1 MKKSPKNAQKG
12 KSVSSGIPN
21 LPPVMSGGSAPL
33 QNQKYMEE
41 AFGGYQQPSRS
52 LMGGMNLSPDFQPM
66 GVPRV
71 AGNLN
76 FENFM
81 QNAATPGDYG
91 AGGRVITENEM
102 DGSGRYDYFMPS
114 SIGVNNEEVAAA
126 NQGWGEKAVNG
137 LLKGT
142 YLVGSTFLQGTVG
155 AVNGLYQWAD
165 TGQFSSFYDN
175 EFNRTLDEG
184 RAYLEDALPNYYSQ
198 AELDADWYSP
208 TYWMTGNFL
217 WDGIVKNLGFA
228 VGAYY
233 TGAAYA
239 GVLRALSL
247 SARMVVTGQPNAAA
261 TLAATEKGL
270 SAANRGAG
278 VYGELESLS
287 KNFLSQYNVL
297 NPAQRIAVAGLS
309 TQGEAGIEALHNSNE
324 FRQTLIDEY
333 KQEYGVM
340 PGGQAMADIN
350 AAVEGAGNVSFWA
363 NVGVLTASNY
373 IMFPRIARN
382 GYTSQKAALNNT
394 IKRTNGIVARGGTFA
409 PDVKKIHPYLRT
421 LNNIRPYL
429 FSTTEALEEVSQ
441 YGISVTTKDYYNK
454 QYNNEATSW
463 ISSMG
468 VGLTDGVFSNEGA
481 KNALIGGIS
490 GRIMTIRGM
499 NRERIGRNTNTAN
512 AIRELNDSPTLS
524 KFTQE
529 TIYSVNRAGVL
540 GDELNAAVERGDE
553 YAYKSL
559 ESDFIIN
566 YLTPRIKYGRY
577 DLVKYDIKT
586 LRDVAVGDFTQLQA
600 EGKIAPGD
608 TKQRYI
614 DRLDNLSDVAD
625 QVNTLYQALNL
636 RYGGIQR
643 LNKTTGKMETVY
655 DEGVINQM
663 IYAAAT
669 VQNFDKRLQD
679 VISEFNTALPGVDF
693 DTMIKDIL
701 AGDGASLSNAMDL
714 IEAQNILSDT
724 KNSQKQALEDL
735 AKMVIQR
742 EQFLTEYDKIKD
754 NPDMYSS
761 APTGVEPDDEEEET
775 DIEDSSVV
783 VTTKDGERTLDIGG
797 RYYVGRGVDFKGD
810 TAIDQPIVISEIE
823 VLGKNEDGTIKIKD
837 NNGLV
842 KDISQEELLNL
853 KVAPLSSLENDKAA
867 AYYFENRNKVFE
879 FNLPTTQGGARQGRL
894 QYSDGKMYFV
904 YKDSNGTVLRKQITG
919 KFFKDG
925 IIKPVG
931 VLSENQGRASEEYLS
946 DDNLA
951 QEQES
956 LAASREARLEIMRD
970 LGIESKRRLE
980 EINRQIEKDNKTLDL
995 IKKDL
1000 DAIASMQE
1008 GGETIKLTY
1017 SKASKSFTRTI
1028 NRLTKMQADTQKRVE
1043 ELQLEQQEN
1052 TLNVEYFDTFTK
1064 DLVDIPGNNETFL
1077 NELKQQLKL
1086 LEDNGKAVNKEIA
1099 ENKKLI
1105 DKLIDAAKS
1114 AAKLLKS
1121 AIKSGY
1127 KVGEDFTIDMD
1138 LLLKKAAK
1146 GEDLESTW
1154 PLLKQMLA
1162 DFNLTNDL
1170 LKEVTISEK
1179 AAFEAL
1185 EKTEELENQLDA
1197 LRQEYK
1203 VKREIVNRFQQ
1214 YIDQANKER
1223 AEQDQIS
1230 KDIKTQQELENNRDK
1245 SVVIEAVPKTFDP
1258 VAKKSNEVIS
1268 RSTIPLDDIQ
1278 KDPTDAV
1285 IRANEF
1291 GFNLPTMERRDE
1303 MRGVYVT
1310 SSTQSELLPGVI
1322 EKMLEGAP
1330 EENLE
1335 NFKKTAIAMVIVDTD
1350 GDLVGKDGAKIP
1362 EGENVLDNAIYMFM
1376 PENGF
1381 KSKYYEN
1388 GSMFRNPDSNQAKQ
1402 IVEEYKEWRSNI
1414 LNNPLGEPF
1423 TISPSFGITE
1433 STPSPV
1439 SVWEAGLVEEQ
1450 GSIKDKVIY
1459 IPTNN
1464 NTFSSENGS
1473 QSFEQPLG
1481 SVFIKTSNGY
1491 VQAQNRKHTREEAKA
1506 IYDAILT
1513 YATELFAKRKGSDLA
1528 QNALKFLRGV
1538 TYWGKPSNAAGQ
1550 NSVYFEFIKTSTFSG
1565 VEMFEKAVI
1574 NFGVENQR
1582 DPIDFNV
1589 RSLQAN
1595 EELIITTLMDMY
1607 SNINNSYVKSD
1618 EPFFQIKSIDAG
1630 GNIEQ
1635 VKWRNYQDYL
1645 LASQDPSGQ
1654 TRSASDLPLYVNI
1667 QPSRDVLNP
1676 DAPKQINRRAIYL
1689 VDTSRE
1695 IDLNVEE
1702 EVMIVDPADVPV
1714 LDGKTINVFTS
1725 VNGNRLNYTVSPSI
1739 NSQNYMQAIQ
1749 MRAGLDFEKVKKD
1762 LREAKGMT
1770 SEKANQTVKAA
1781 IYNYVNPLIAK
1792 AKRNDQQEKDIN
1804 EKASALNKKLNFT
1817 KFKEQPKQQTS
1828 VEKYR
1833 NKGKVTIKSKVRKA
1847 PNGTTYNDLS
1857 VKPDMS
1863 IENSHQDVLN
1873 VVLDIVNEVSKTPHK
1888 TNIYGGIVRVWESS
1902 YIWEPLVYLND
1913 YLNDERWGRTIDD
1926 FLNILEADALTKKA
1940 IKDSLENRTP
1950 IQLTQ
1955 QTSKEVVEDNQEA
1968 ELKRRLNNGRGGS
1981 DPVLREITDRAVKRM
1996 SDKNWNE
2003 VTSWMKTN
2011 LPSVPVFRVKNI
2023 IENGNGKQAWGMF
2036 QDAAMYIYENAEVG
2050 TAYHEAFE
2058 AVYGMFLDS
2067 KEKANLYN
2075 EFKQRKGTFVDRP
2088 TGKNIKFSEATQ
2100 DEMREHLAEE
2110 FKDYVQYNQ
2119 KPFYVKIFKQLKDL
2133 ITSWFR
2139 SPDSSKFTK
2148 ELFDRI
2154 GDGYYATPGPALF
2167 MDIDTVT
2174 VTDGVFSLGGR
2185 IGGKEMRDILHQMTY
2200 DMITPLVSTKRD
2212 LLSGFTQDLTGLY
2225 DKLKD
2230 GVQKKIDQR
2239 IYQLEEDRKNEDYNS
2254 GSIQDYITVLQE
2266 KYLTLGSDVN
2276 TLWPEIIEKHKE
2288 FLRQFSITF
2297 DEQGQLELQEVKSN
2311 KGWNTDITLVDNYKQ
2326 TNSGFRLLLSTIPR
2340 VQVSSEGSI
2349 AVSPSSI
2356 GGVQLLP
2363 QSQTYITLLSKLA
2376 SAVSITDM
2384 LSKLRDLA
2392 LEDINYD
2399 SFYRR
2404 VVGAKPEPNVIPN
2417 LDNITQDHQLALI
2430 TTLWKTF
2437 NKAGN
2442 KVPVVNVLEGNEVQV
2457 TEASVAPAARQIA
2470 KEFVNN
2476 IITQSR
2482 SGSGAFINT
2491 DGIFNPNPVILKK
2504 PIGTV
2509 SQNLSFLKA
2518 IGINISRGAINN
2530 AVNGAAILNEAVGG
2544 IKSSILQSRNI
2555 RIFNSKAL
2563 DMAGRLMEL
2572 AIVKSAFQNPEVRS
2586 TFTNVEGQKAQTYI
2600 APNSFSKLHDWIK
2613 SISNISELAGTPFS
2627 YLLTD
2632 VFAQGSSTLKRIFD
2646 IDGNKLPGSNE
2657 LLSSVTAGGI
2667 INQANGRNTKSTQ
2680 LSIPQRLT
2688 QELNLNINGIYL
2700 NLVPGD
2706 SSLEWALEMGNP
2718 VTESDLRTDKAVFN
2732 SIMKDFF
2739 IAEVNLAKEQR
2750 DNLELIDG
2758 RKSTD
2763 LRFFKGILTE
2773 ETNKEIEKQ
2782 ILDPL
2787 QDAETIYD
2795 SQEAAIKTQTFE
2807 YVLKN
2812 TSKTIAELVK
2822 NGIVQ
2827 EQYDNLGNPAGYTI
2841 NNVQGMRTIQPEGLT
2856 TVMATMTANYIIAN
2870 IDQHK
2875 LVYGDPYQYKDELK
2889 RTKSFLS
2896 PRQPVINSSPEW
2908 NNKANDLYNRDYTPE
2923 TIGYTDFTKDY
2934 FSTVTYGDVLG
2945 VSELYDGNFE
2955 ETDGGGLIT
2964 EKADRNFQLRT
2975 GTWNADK
2982 ERQYR
2987 YNVAWEKRDKKQKL
3001 TRRER
3006 DILKE
3011 GNPRVNIVAL
3021 KPIVSGARLGYE
3033 GGDNF
3038 INETVLDK
3046 FALFPISYR
3055 IMKELDPDS
3064 NMVKLYNKMQ
3074 DENIDYIVFK
3084 SGRKVGAG
3092 PVHAPYV
3099 DGEFNDAPYSNTVNV
3114 PFSIMGL
3121 QSDVP
3126 SKTSGT
3132 VTRGSQVT
3140 KLVTLDLLDN
3150 SVPYDYD
3157 GTFDEWNKLS
3167 EEQKIAD
3174 SAIYREIDRNTRL
3187 VNALTEEAGK
3197 QVLNRLGIER
3207 TKDGFQVKDLSKIAT
3222 TLREEMFKRESND
3235 NLSQAI
3241 TGFLEGQSVL
3251 ESTPAYNEVRNILYS
3266 IVQKNIVR
3274 PKISGGEKVQMPSA
3288 YLESKRAEFNEE
3300 LNGYTSDIL
3309 KFYENEDGERVM
3321 EIMVGRWFNS
3331 PMSDTELLEYL
3342 NNTEEGQQ
3350 ALRGVAYRIP
3360 TQKQNSIDVIKI
3372 KQFLP
3377 QEYSDQVIVPSAI
3390 VKKVGSDFDI
3400 DKLNLFLKNMRV
3412 IGGRLKPVPFYG
3424 IGEDAKV
3431 KITEDYDKG
3440 EFISPAQEKEL
3451 NQIVREMDRVEQSL
3465 QKAQDSDSA
3474 DPGNLINLLKEVG
3487 LFDSEETT
3495 LDFVDEIRDKGAK
3508 KTFIDKIYKESL
3520 ENEYI
3525 NSMENLIT
3533 LPENFERLILPN
3545 NADQAKALAA
3555 EIVERK
3561 GQTSFNSNNIDNL
3574 LDRPFMQRLRNAFVA
3589 GKKAIGIAAIGQ
3601 TSLALA
3607 QRITLFLPTNYISFK
3622 NKNTVN
3628 IEGEEMISFSG
3639 RKNAADN
3646 FISDIM
3652 GQFMD
3657 GYVDIAK
3664 DPWIYALGATRRN
3677 VSTWLYLL
3685 RAGVPL
3691 RDVAFFINQPAI
3703 QEYLQTIENQGG
3715 ITIVRED
3722 IKDEILKSIN
3732 VQGINFTGSTIP
3744 APNYLRKYIGKSL
3757 ESLSVQEK
3765 KVQGYMLEEFVKYAE
3780 QSKMLFDLNSGTNWD
3795 VTVFNDPY
3803 IVFKKTVQQMQAKDI
3818 EIKAYVNGQVIDA
3831 PDATMESTF
3840 LATTADTVVNARRG
3854 ISTALTADQ
3863 PAVTSVLHKVLLPYV
3878 NTSDYNFVRIA
3889 RAATN
3894 ALFDYAVQTNQ
3905 QLNTLLKEYLTGKTN
3920 VAREVINFV
3929 NDVKQDV
3936 DHPLYNNEVINLFT
3950 TNPSRRV
3957 GVVPINLTL
3966 KSNDRK
3972 VYDQNAIIYGFE
3984 QLKEYLSSDSNLYN
3998 KIVLTSILQSGL
4010 NNSNLSFTSLIP
4022 YEDFQKVYNKTL
4034 SRLDNNGNLED
4045 FYTLGMFERNAW
4057 ALSNGPVISMKEKN
4071 VKTARGLIRNIGM
4084 KFMPTEVSIAIETND
4099 IPQLLKVPT
4108 YMRSANERFIMYSWT
4123 NESISDTERR
4133 EMASRGDFSF
4143 INRGLFEM
4151 VTNDNGTPYIYETKY
4166 RGKVY
4171 KNVIYKHVNALGNG
4185 FRAVE
4190 YYDGA
4195 QPSVF
4200 DNGTLKAIEKRNEE
4214 IIYYFEA
4221 AQSNLSSNS
4230 GYRAATNVRQWEVRG
4245 DKFLAFRPFQEF
4257 SVEEIKDNAPLL
4269 TQLGYSEEQIGAINK
4284 RLC

>member
-12 KSVSSGIPN
+12 RSVSSNIPN
-21 LPPVMSGGSAPL
+21 LPPVMSGGNAPL

-66 GVPRV
+66 GAPRV

-142 YLVGSTFLQGTVG
+142 YLAGSTFLQGTIG
-155 AVNGLYQWAD
+155 AINGLYQWAD

-198 AELDADWYSP
+198 AELDANWYSP

-239 GVLRALSL
+239 GALRGLSL
-247 SARMVVTGQPNAAA
+247 SARMVATGQPNAAA

-297 NPAQRIAVAGLS
+297 SPAQRITVAGLA

-324 FRQTLIDEY
+324 FRQTLIDDY
-333 KQEYGVM
+333 KQEYGVI
-340 PGGQAMADIN
+340 PSGQAMEDIN
-350 AAVEGAGNVSFWA
+350 AAVEGAGNVSFWS

-382 GYTSQKAALNNT
+382 GYTTQKAALNNT
-394 IKRTNGIVARGGTFA
+394 IKRTNGIVARGGTFT

-463 ISSMG
+463 IGSMG

-512 AIRELNDSPTLS
+512 AIRELNDSPPLS

-540 GDELNAAVERGDE
+540 GDELNAAAERGDA

-559 ESDFIIN
+559 ESDYIIN

-577 DLVKYDIKT
+577 DLVKEDIKT
-586 LRDVAVGDFTQLQA
+586 LRDVAVGDFTQLEA
-600 EGKIAPGD
+600 EGKVAPGD
-608 TKQRYI
+608 TKQKYI

-625 QVNTLYQALNL
+625 QINTLYQSLNL

-643 LNKTTGKMETVY
+643 LNKNTGQMETVY
-655 DEGVINQM
+655 NEDVINQM

-669 VQNFDKRLQD
+669 VQNFDKRMQD
-679 VISEFNTALPGVDF
+679 IIAEFNTALPGVDF
-693 DTMIKDIL
+693 DTMIKDII

-714 IEAQNILSDT
+714 IDAQNILSDI

-735 AKMVIQR
+735 GKMVIQR
-742 EQFLTEYDKIKD
+742 EQFLAEYDKIKD

-761 APTGVEPDDEEEET
+761 APPTGTDPDEDEEKT

-797 RYYVGRGVDFKGD
+797 RYYVGRGVDFEGD
-810 TAIDQPIVISEIE
+810 TAIDQPIEISEIE

-879 FNLPTTQGGARQGRL
+879 FNLPATQGGARKGRL

-946 DDNLA
+946 DKNLA

-1000 DAIASMQE
+1000 DAIAAMQE
-1008 GGETIKLTY
+1008 GAETIKLTY
-1017 SKASKSFTRTI
+1017 SKASKNFTRTI
-1028 NRLTKMQADTQKRVE
+1028 NRLTKMQTDTQKRVQ

-1064 DLVDIPGNNETFL
+1064 DLADIPGNNETFL

-1086 LEDNGKAVNKEIA
+1086 LEDNGKAVKKEIA

-1114 AAKLLKS
+1114 AAKLLKAS
-1121 AIKSGY
+1121 IKSGY

-1138 LLLKKAAK
+1138 LLLEKAAK

-1170 LKEVTISEK
+1170 LKEVSISEK

-1245 SVVIEAVPKTFDP
+1245 SVVVEAVPKTFDP

-1268 RSTIPLDDIQ
+1268 RSTIPLDDVQ

-1303 MRGVYVT
+1303 MRGIYVT
-1310 SSTQSELLPGVI
+1310 SSTQSELIPGVI

-1335 NFKKTAIAMVIVDTD
+1335 SFKKTAIAMVVVDTD

-1381 KSKYYEN
+1381 KSKYYDN
-1388 GSMFRNPDSNQAKQ
+1388 GSMFRNPDSNQAKK

-1491 VQAQNRKHTREEAKA
+1491 VQARNRKHTREEAKA
-1506 IYDAILT
+1506 IYDSILT

-1550 NSVYFEFIKTSTFSG
+1550 NSVYFEFIKTSKFSG

-1582 DPIDFNV
+1582 EPIDFNV

-1702 EVMIVDPADVPV
+1702 EVMIVDPADIPV

-1725 VNGNRLNYTVSPSI
+1725 VNGNKLNYTVSPSI

-1770 SEKANQTVKAA
+1770 SERANQTVKAA

-1804 EKASALNKKLNFT
+1804 EKASALEKKLNFT
-1817 KFKEQPKQQTS
+1817 KFKEQPTQQDPG
-1828 VEKYR
+1828 EFDI
-1833 NKGKVTIKSKVRKA
+1833 NKLETA
-1847 PNGTTYNDLS
+1847 
-1857 VKPDMS
+1857 
-1863 IENSHQDVLN
+1863 
-1873 VVLDIVNEVSKTPHK
+1873 
-1888 TNIYGGIVRVWESS
+1888 ESQ
-1902 YIWEPLVYLND
+1902 E
-1913 YLNDERWGRTIDD
+1913 
-1926 FLNILEADALTKKA
+1926 EAD
-1940 IKDSLENRTP
+1940 SLIARGYTYAGKNDDGLPAYFEP
-1950 IQLTQ
+1950 TQ
-1955 QTSKEVVEDNQEA
+1955 QDSEA

-2254 GSIQDYITVLQE
+2254 ESLQDYITVLQE

-2392 LEDINYD
+2392 LSDINYD

-2437 NKAGN
+2437 NKTAN

-2457 TEASVAPAARQIA
+2457 TEASVGPAARQIA

-2509 SQNLSFLKA
+2509 SKNLEFLKA

-2530 AVNGAAILNEAVGG
+2530 AVDGAAILNEAVGG

-2555 RIFNSKAL
+2555 RIFNSQAL
-2563 DMAGRLMEL
+2563 NMAGRLMEL
-2572 AIVKSAFQNPEVRS
+2572 ATIKSAFQNPEVRS
-2586 TFTNVEGQKAQTYI
+2586 TFSNVEGKKAQTYI

-2632 VFAQGSSTLKRIFD
+2632 VFAKGSSTLNRIFD
-2646 IDGNKLPGSNE
+2646 TDGNKLPGSNE

-2667 INQANGRNTKSTQ
+2667 VNQSNGRNTKSTQ

-2688 QELNLNINGIYL
+2688 QELNLNMNGIYL

-2732 SIMKDFF
+2732 AIMKDFF

-2787 QDAETIYD
+2787 QDAETIYA
-2795 SQEAAIKTQTFE
+2795 SQEAEIKTQTFE
-2807 YVLKN
+2807 YVLRN
-2812 TSKTIAELVK
+2812 TSRTISELVK
-2822 NGIVQ
+2822 NGIIQ
-2827 EQYDNLGNPAGYTI
+2827 EQYNSLGNPVGYTI

-2875 LVYGDPYQYKDELK
+2875 LIYGDPYQYKDELK

-2896 PRQPVINSSPEW
+2896 PRQPVINSSPAW
-2908 NNKANDLYNRDYTPE
+2908 NSKANDLYNRDYTPE

-2945 VSELYDGNFE
+2945 VSELYDKNFD

-2964 EKADRNFQLRT
+2964 EQADRNFQLRT

-2987 YNVAWEKRDKKQKL
+2987 YNIAWEKRDKKQKL

-3006 DILKE
+3006 DLLKA
-3011 GNPRVNIVAL
+3011 GNPKVNIVAL

-3099 DGEFNDAPYSNTVNV
+3099 DGEFNDAPYNNKINV
-3114 PFSIMGL
+3114 PFSIIGL

-3167 EEQKIAD
+3167 KEQKIAD

-3187 VNALTEEAGK
+3187 LNALTSEAGK
-3197 QVLNRLGIER
+3197 QVLDRLGIER

-3251 ESTPAYNEVRNILYS
+3251 ESTPAYNEVRNIIYS

-3288 YLESKRAEFNEE
+3288 YLESKRAAFNEE

-3321 EIMVGRWFNS
+3321 EIMVGRWFQS
-3331 PMSDTELLEYL
+3331 DMSDAELLEYF
-3342 NNTEEGQQ
+3342 NNTEEGQN

-3360 TQKQNSIDVIKI
+3360 TQKQNSIDAIKI

-3390 VKKVGSDFDI
+3390 VKKTGSDFDI
-3400 DKLNLFLKNMRV
+3400 DKLNLFLKNIR
-3412 IGGRLKPVPFYG
+3412 IIDGSLKAVPFYG

-3451 NQIVREMDRVEQSL
+3451 NRFVRDLDRVEQSL
-3465 QKAQDSDSA
+3465 QRDQKTEQRDD
-3474 DPGNLINLLKEVG
+3474 DLITVLRNFG

-3607 QRITLFLPTNYISFK
+3607 QHVTLFLPTNYISFK

-3639 RKNAADN
+3639 RRNAAGN

-3664 DPWIYALGATRRN
+3664 DPWIYALGATRRT

-3703 QEYLQTIENQGG
+3703 QEYIQTIENQGG
-3715 ITIVRED
+3715 IKIVRED
-3722 IKDEILKSIN
+3722 IKEEVLKSIN
-3732 VQGINFTGSTIP
+3732 AENIDFTGSTIP
-3744 APNYLRKYIGKSL
+3744 AANYLRKYIGKSL
-3757 ESLSVQEK
+3757 ESLSAQEK
-3765 KVQGYMLEEFVKYAE
+3765 KVQGYMLEQFVEYAD
-3780 QSKMLFDLNSGTNWD
+3780 QSTMLFDLNTGTNWD

-3803 IVFKKTVQQMQAKDI
+3803 IVFKKTVNQIKAKDI
-3818 EIKAYVNGQVIDA
+3818 KIKAYVNGQVIDA
-3831 PDATMESTF
+3831 ADATMDSTF
-3840 LATTADTVVNARRG
+3840 LATTADTVVDARRG
-3854 ISTALTADQ
+3854 IASALTADQ
-3863 PAVTSVLHKVLLPYV
+3863 SAVTSVLHKVLLPYV

-3905 QLNTLLKEYLTGKTN
+3905 QLNTLLKEYLTGDTA
-3920 VAREVINFV
+3920 VAREVIGFV
-3929 NDVKQDV
+3929 NDVKQNV

-3957 GVVPINLTL
+3957 GAVPLNLTL

-3984 QLKEYLSSDSNLYN
+3984 QLKEYLSSDSNLYD

-4010 NNSNLSFTSLIP
+4010 NNSNISFTSLIP
-4022 YEDFQKVYNKTL
+4022 YEDFSKVYNKTL

-4057 ALSNGPVISMKEKN
+4057 ALSNGPVVSLKEKN

-4084 KFMPTEVSIAIETND
+4084 KFMPKEVSAAIETNA
-4099 IPQLLKVPT
+4099 IPQILKVPT

-4123 NESISDTERR
+4123 NESISNEERK

-4151 VTNDNGTPYIYETKY
+4151 VTNDNGTPYIYETEYK
-4166 RGKVY
+4166 GKVY
-4171 KNVIYKHVNALGNG
+4171 KNVIYKHVNALGDG
-4185 FRAVE
+4185 FRAAE

-4200 DNGTLKAIEKRNEE
+4200 DNGTLKAIEKRNSE
-4214 IIYYFEA
+4214 IVYYFDA

-4230 GYRAATNVRQWEVRG
+4230 GYRAATNIRQWEVRG

-4257 SVEEIKDNAPLL
+4257 SVEEIKNNAPLL
-4269 TQLGYSEEQIGAINK
+4269 TQLGYSEKQIGAINK

>member
-1 MKKSPKNAQKG
+1 
-12 KSVSSGIPN
+12 
-21 LPPVMSGGSAPL
+21 
-33 QNQKYMEE
+33 
-41 AFGGYQQPSRS
+41 
-52 LMGGMNLSPDFQPM
+52 
-66 GVPRV
+66 
-71 AGNLN
+71 
-76 FENFM
+76 
-81 QNAATPGDYG
+81 
-91 AGGRVITENEM
+91 
-102 DGSGRYDYFMPS
+102 
-114 SIGVNNEEVAAA
+114 
-126 NQGWGEKAVNG
+126 
-137 LLKGT
+137 
-142 YLVGSTFLQGTVG
+142 
-155 AVNGLYQWAD
+155 
-165 TGQFSSFYDN
+165 
-175 EFNRTLDEG
+175 
-184 RAYLEDALPNYYSQ
+184 LPNYYSQ

-208 TYWMTGNFL
+208 SYWMTGNFL

-239 GVLRALSL
+239 GAMRGLSL
-247 SARMVVTGQPNAAA
+247 GARMVATGQPNAAA
-261 TLAATEKGL
+261 ALNATEKGL
-270 SAANRGAG
+270 SAANRGSG

-287 KNFLSQYNVL
+287 KNFLGQYNVL
-297 NPAQRIAVAGLS
+297 NPAQRITVAGLA

-324 FRQTLIDEY
+324 FRQQLIQEY
-333 KQEYGVM
+333 KEENGVM

-363 NVGVLTASNY
+363 NVAALGVSNY
-373 IMFPRIARN
+373 VMFPRIARN
-382 GYTSQKAALNNT
+382 GYSTQRAATNNT
-394 IKRTNGIVARGGTFA
+394 IKNTNGIAIKGGQFV

-463 ISSMG
+463 ISSVG

-499 NRERIGRNTNTAN
+499 NRERIGKNTNTAN
-512 AIRELNDSPTLS
+512 AIRELNDSPSLS

-529 TIYSVNRAGVL
+529 TLYAANRAGVL
-540 GDELNAAVERGDE
+540 GEELNSAAERGDE

-559 ESDFIIN
+559 ESDYIIN

-577 DLVKYDIKT
+577 DLVKDDIKT

-600 EGKIAPGD
+600 EGKVAEGD

-614 DRLDNLSDVAD
+614 DRLDNLSEVAE
-625 QVNTLYQALNL
+625 QVNNLYQSLNL

-643 LNKTTGKMETVY
+643 LNETTGKEESVY
-655 DEGVINQM
+655 NEDVINQM

-669 VQNFDKRLQD
+669 VQNFDKRMQD
-679 VISEFNTALPGVDF
+679 IIAEFNTALPGVDF

-735 AKMVIQR
+735 GKMVIQR
-742 EQFLTEYDKIKD
+742 EQFLAEYDKIKD
-754 NPDMYSS
+754 NPDMYSY
-761 APTGVEPDDEEEET
+761 APPATDVEDDEVEET
-775 DIEDSSVV
+775 AEEASSIVV
-783 VTTKDGERTLDIGG
+783 NAKNGEKTLEVGG
-797 RYYVGRGVDFKGD
+797 KYFVGEGVDFAGD

-842 KDISQEELLNL
+842 KDISQEALINL
-853 KVAPLSSLENDKAA
+853 KVAPTSILETDATA
-867 AYYFENRNKVFE
+867 AYYFENRNKEFE
-879 FNLPTTQGGARQGRL
+879 FELPDTQGGPRKGRL
-894 QYSDGKMYFV
+894 QYTGGKMYFV

-931 VLSENQGRASEEYLS
+931 VLSESQGKASENYLS
-946 DDNLA
+946 DENLA

-980 EINRQIEKDNKTLDL
+980 EINRQIAKDNKTLDL

-1000 DAIASMQE
+1000 DAIASMQD
-1008 GGETIKLTY
+1008 GGPTIKLTY
-1017 SKASKSFTRTI
+1017 SKATKNFTRAI
-1028 NRLTKMQADTQKRVE
+1028 NRITKMQADTQKRVQ
-1043 ELQLEQQEN
+1043 ELQLEQEEN
-1052 TLNVEYFDTFTK
+1052 ALNVEYFDTFTK

-1105 DKLIDAAKS
+1105 DRLIDAAKS
-1114 AAKLLKS
+1114 AAKLIKS
-1121 AIKSGY
+1121 SIKSGY
-1127 KVGEDFTIDMD
+1127 KVGEDFTVDMD
-1138 LLLKKAAK
+1138 LLLEKAAK

-1154 PLLKQMLA
+1154 PLLKQMLS

-1170 LKEVTISEK
+1170 LKEVSISEK
-1179 AAFEAL
+1179 STFEAL

-1203 VKREIVNRFQQ
+1203 VKKQIVDRFQK
-1214 YIDQANKER
+1214 YIDQANKEK

-1245 SVVIEAVPKTFDP
+1245 SVVVEAVPKTFDP

-1268 RSTIPLDDIQ
+1268 RATIPLDDVQ

-1303 MRGVYVT
+1303 MRGIYVT
-1310 SSTQSELLPGVI
+1310 SSTQSELIPGVI

-1335 NFKKTAIAMVIVDTD
+1335 NFKKTAIAMVVVDTD

-1381 KSKYYEN
+1381 NSTYYAD
-1388 GSMFRNPDSNQAKQ
+1388 GSMLRSKDSPQGKK
-1402 IVEEYKEWRSNI
+1402 IIEEYKKWRASI
-1414 LNNPLGEPF
+1414 LSSTLGEPF
-1423 TISPSFGITE
+1423 TISASFGITE

-1439 SVWEAGLVEEQ
+1439 GVWEAGLVDTQ
-1450 GSIKDKVIY
+1450 DNIKGQVIY

-1491 VQAQNRKHTREEAKA
+1491 VQAQNRKHNREEAKA

-1513 YATELFAKRKGSDLA
+1513 YATELYAKRKGSDLA

-1550 NSVYFEFIKTSTFSG
+1550 NSVYFEFIKTSKFSG

-1574 NFGVENQR
+1574 NFGADNER
-1582 DPIDFNV
+1582 APIDFNV
-1589 RSLQAN
+1589 ESLQAN

-1635 VKWRNYQDYL
+1635 VKWKNYQDYL

-1654 TRSASDLPLYVNI
+1654 TRSASDLPLYVNVE
-1667 QPSRDVLNP
+1667 PSRDPLNP

-1695 IDLNVEE
+1695 IDLDVEPE
-1702 EVMIVDPADVPV
+1702 LLIVDPADIPI
-1714 LDGKTINVFTS
+1714 LDGKTINVFTTEK
-1725 VNGNRLNYTVSPSI
+1725 GNRLNYTVSPSI
-1739 NSQNYMQAIQ
+1739 NSQNYLQAIQ

-1762 LREAKGMT
+1762 LRENKGMT
-1770 SEKANQTVKAA
+1770 SDQASTTVKSA
-1781 IYNYVNPLIAK
+1781 IYRYVSPLIAK
-1792 AKRNDQQEKDIN
+1792 AKRNDQQEKDISD
-1804 EKASALNKKLNFT
+1804 KAAVLEKKLNF
-1817 KFKEQPKQQTS
+1817 KKINEQ
-1828 VEKYR
+1828 
-1833 NKGKVTIKSKVRKA
+1833 
-1847 PNGTTYNDLS
+1847 
-1857 VKPDMS
+1857 
-1863 IENSHQDVLN
+1863 
-1873 VVLDIVNEVSKTPHK
+1873 
-1888 TNIYGGIVRVWESS
+1888 
-1902 YIWEPLVYLND
+1902 
-1913 YLNDERWGRTIDD
+1913 
-1926 FLNILEADALTKKA
+1926 
-1940 IKDSLENRTP
+1940 DS
-1950 IQLTQ
+1950 TQ
-1955 QTSKEVVEDNQEA
+1955 QTSEVKEA

-2023 IENGNGKQAWGMF
+2023 IDNGNGKQAWGMF

-2067 KEKANLYN
+2067 NEKANLYN
-2075 EFKQRKGTFVDRP
+2075 EFKERKGTFVDRP
-2088 TGKNIKFSEATQ
+2088 TGKNIEFSNATQ

-2139 SPDSSKFTK
+2139 SPDSNKFTK

-2154 GDGYYATPGPALF
+2154 GDGYYATPGPSNF
-2167 MDIDTVT
+2167 MDIEAVN
-2174 VTDGVFSLGGR
+2174 VTDGVFSLGGK

-2212 LLSGFTQDLTGLY
+2212 LLSGFKQDMTGLY

-2239 IYQLEEDRKNEDYNS
+2239 LYQLEEDRKNEDYS
-2254 GSIQDYITVLQE
+2254 SDSIQDYITVLQQ
-2266 KYLTLGSDVN
+2266 KYVDLGSDVN

-2340 VQVSSEGSI
+2340 VQANNEGGVS
-2349 AVSPSSI
+2349 VSPSSI

-2363 QSQTYITLLSKLA
+2363 QSQTYITLLSKLS
-2376 SAVSITDM
+2376 SAVTITDM
-2384 LSKLRDLA
+2384 LSKLRDIA

-2404 VVGAKPEPNVIPN
+2404 VVGAKPEFNVIPN

-2442 KVPVVNVLEGNEVQV
+2442 KVPVVNILEGNEVQV
-2457 TEASVAPAARQIA
+2457 TEASIAPAARQIA

-2509 SQNLSFLKA
+2509 SKNLDFLKA

-2530 AVNGAAILNEAVGG
+2530 NVNGAAILNEAVGG

-2563 DMAGRLMEL
+2563 DMAGRLMQL
-2572 AIVKSAFQNPEVRS
+2572 ATIKSAFQNPEVRS
-2586 TFTNVEGQKAQTYI
+2586 TFTNVEGKKAQTYI
-2600 APNSFSKLHDWIK
+2600 GPNTFSKLQDWIK
-2613 SISNISELAGTPFS
+2613 SVTNKQELANTPYS

-2632 VFAQGSSTLKRIFD
+2632 SFAQGSSVMSRVFD
-2646 IDGNKLPGSNE
+2646 EDNNKIPGSGN

-2667 INQANGRNTKSTQ
+2667 VNQANGRNTKSTQ

-2688 QELNLNINGIYL
+2688 QELNLNVNGIYL

-2718 VTESDLRTDKAVFN
+2718 VTQSDLRTDKAVFN

-2795 SQEAAIKTQTFE
+2795 SQEAEIKTQTFE
-2807 YVLKN
+2807 YVLSN
-2812 TSKTIAELVK
+2812 TNKAIQELVK
-2822 NGIVQ
+2822 NGVLEQ
-2827 EQYDNLGNPAGYTI
+2827 QYDQTGIPSGYTV
-2841 NNVQGMRTIQPEGLT
+2841 NNVQGMGSIQAEGLT

-2875 LVYGDPYQYKDELK
+2875 IIYGDPYQYKDELK

-2896 PRQPVINSSPEW
+2896 PRQPLINSSPAW

-2934 FSTVTYGDVLG
+2934 FSTVTYGDVIG
-2945 VSELYDGNFE
+2945 VSELPNYDSFE
-2955 ETDGGGLIT
+2955 ETDGGGYIL
-2964 EKADRNFQLRT
+2964 EKADRNFQIRT

-2982 ERQYR
+2982 EKQYR

-3001 TRRER
+3001 TRSER
-3006 DILKE
+3006 DLLKE
-3011 GNPRVNIVAL
+3011 GNPRVNMVAL

-3099 DGEFNDAPYSNTVNV
+3099 DGEFNDAPYDNKINI
-3114 PFSIMGL
+3114 PFSIVGL

-3140 KLVTLDLLDN
+3140 KLVELDLLDN
-3150 SVPYDYD
+3150 SVPYDFK

-3167 EEQKIAD
+3167 KEEKLD
-3174 SAIYREIDRNTRL
+3174 SPIFREIDRNTRL
-3187 VNALTEEAGK
+3187 LNALTSEATE
-3197 QVLNRLGIER
+3197 QVLDRLGIVK

-3235 NLSQAI
+3235 NLSRAI
-3241 TGFLEGQSVL
+3241 TGFLQGETVL
-3251 ESTPAYNEVRNILYS
+3251 ESTNAYNEVRNIIYS

-3288 YLESKRAEFNEE
+3288 YLESKRAEFNEK

-3309 KFYENEDGERVM
+3309 KFYQNDDGERVM
-3321 EIMVGRWFNS
+3321 EVMVGRWFNS
-3331 PMSDTELLEYL
+3331 PMSDTELLEYF

-3350 ALRGVAYRIP
+3350 ALRGIAYRIP
-3360 TQKQNSIDVIKI
+3360 TQKQNSIDAIKI

-3400 DKLNLFLKNMRV
+3400 DKLNLFLKNIR
-3412 IGGRLKPVPFYG
+3412 IINGSLQPVPFYG
-3424 IGEDAKV
+3424 IGNEAKT
-3431 KITEDYDKG
+3431 KITEAYDKG
-3440 EFISPAQEKEL
+3440 EFITPAQEKEL
-3451 NQIVREMDRVEQSL
+3451 NRIVRDLDRVEQSL
-3465 QKAQDSDSA
+3465 QRDQTTEQRDND
-3474 DPGNLINLLKEVG
+3474 LVTILKDFG

-3495 LDFVDEIRDKGAK
+3495 LEYVDEIRDKGAK

-3545 NADQAKALAA
+3545 NADQAKELSR

-3561 GQTSFNSNNIDNL
+3561 GEVSFNSNNIDNL
-3574 LDRPFMQRLRNAFVA
+3574 LDRRFMQRLRNAFVA

-3607 QRITLFLPTNYISFK
+3607 QHVTLFLPTSYIAFK
-3622 NKNTVN
+3622 DKNTVN

-3639 RKNAADN
+3639 RRNAANN

-3664 DPWIYALGATRRN
+3664 DPWIYALGAKRRT

-3703 QEYLQTIENQGG
+3703 QEYIQ
-3715 ITIVRED
+3715 
-3722 IKDEILKSIN
+3722 
-3732 VQGINFTGSTIP
+3732 
-3744 APNYLRKYIGKSL
+3744 
-3757 ESLSVQEK
+3757 
-3765 KVQGYMLEEFVKYAE
+3765 
-3780 QSKMLFDLNSGTNWD
+3780 
-3795 VTVFNDPY
+3795 
-3803 IVFKKTVQQMQAKDI
+3803 
-3818 EIKAYVNGQVIDA
+3818 
-3831 PDATMESTF
+3831 
-3840 LATTADTVVNARRG
+3840 
-3854 ISTALTADQ
+3854 
-3863 PAVTSVLHKVLLPYV
+3863 
-3878 NTSDYNFVRIA
+3878 
-3889 RAATN
+3889 
-3894 ALFDYAVQTNQ
+3894 
-3905 QLNTLLKEYLTGKTN
+3905 
-3920 VAREVINFV
+3920 
-3929 NDVKQDV
+3929 
-3936 DHPLYNNEVINLFT
+3936 
-3950 TNPSRRV
+3950 
-3957 GVVPINLTL
+3957 
-3966 KSNDRK
+3966 
-3972 VYDQNAIIYGFE
+3972 
-3984 QLKEYLSSDSNLYN
+3984 
-3998 KIVLTSILQSGL
+3998 
-4010 NNSNLSFTSLIP
+4010 
-4022 YEDFQKVYNKTL
+4022 
-4034 SRLDNNGNLED
+4034 
-4045 FYTLGMFERNAW
+4045 
-4057 ALSNGPVISMKEKN
+4057 
-4071 VKTARGLIRNIGM
+4071 
-4084 KFMPTEVSIAIETND
+4084 
-4099 IPQLLKVPT
+4099 
-4108 YMRSANERFIMYSWT
+4108 
-4123 NESISDTERR
+4123 
-4133 EMASRGDFSF
+4133 
-4143 INRGLFEM
+4143 
-4151 VTNDNGTPYIYETKY
+4151 
-4166 RGKVY
+4166 
-4171 KNVIYKHVNALGNG
+4171 
-4185 FRAVE
+4185 
-4190 YYDGA
+4190 
-4195 QPSVF
+4195 
-4200 DNGTLKAIEKRNEE
+4200 
-4214 IIYYFEA
+4214 
-4221 AQSNLSSNS
+4221 
-4230 GYRAATNVRQWEVRG
+4230 
-4245 DKFLAFRPFQEF
+4245 
-4257 SVEEIKDNAPLL
+4257 
-4269 TQLGYSEEQIGAINK
+4269 
-4284 RLC
+4284 

>member
-1 MKKSPKNAQKG
+1 MKKSPKKAQRG
-12 KSVSSGIPN
+12 KSVSPGIPN

-66 GVPRV
+66 GAPRV

-91 AGGRVITENEM
+91 AGGRVITENEL
-102 DGSGRYDYFMPS
+102 DGSGRYDYFQPT

-126 NQGWGEKAVNG
+126 NQGWGEKMVNG
-137 LLKGT
+137 VLKGG
-142 YLVGSTFLQGTVG
+142 YLAGSTFLQGTIG
-155 AVNGLYQWAD
+155 AVNGLYQWSA
-165 TGQFSSFYDN
+165 TGKFSSFYDN

-184 RAYLEDALPNYYSQ
+184 REYLEDYLPNYYSQ

-208 TYWMTGNFL
+208 SYWMTGNFL

-239 GVLRALSL
+239 GAMRGLSL
-247 SARMVVTGQPNAAA
+247 GARMVATGQPNAAA
-261 TLAATEKGL
+261 ALNATEKGL
-270 SAANRGAG
+270 SAANRGSG

-287 KNFLSQYNVL
+287 KNFLGQYNVL
-297 NPAQRIAVAGLS
+297 NPAQRITVAGLA

-324 FRQTLIDEY
+324 FRQQLIQEY
-333 KQEYGVM
+333 KEENGVM

-363 NVGVLTASNY
+363 NVAALGVSNY
-373 IMFPRIARN
+373 VMFPRIARN
-382 GYTSQKAALNNT
+382 GYSTQRAATNNT
-394 IKRTNGIVARGGTFA
+394 IKNTNGIAIKGGQFV

-463 ISSMG
+463 ISSVG

-499 NRERIGRNTNTAN
+499 NRERIGKNTNTAN
-512 AIRELNDSPTLS
+512 AIRELNDSPSLS

-529 TIYSVNRAGVL
+529 TLYAANRAGVL
-540 GDELNAAVERGDE
+540 GEELNSAAERGDE

-559 ESDFIIN
+559 ESDYIIN

-577 DLVKYDIKT
+577 DLVKDDIKT

-600 EGKIAPGD
+600 EGKVAEGD

-614 DRLDNLSDVAD
+614 DRLDNLSEVAE
-625 QVNTLYQALNL
+625 QVNNLYQSLNL

-643 LNKTTGKMETVY
+643 LNETTGKEESVY
-655 DEGVINQM
+655 NEDVINQM

-669 VQNFDKRLQD
+669 VQNFDKRMQD
-679 VISEFNTALPGVDF
+679 IIAEFNTALPGVDF

-735 AKMVIQR
+735 GKMVIQR
-742 EQFLTEYDKIKD
+742 EQFLAEYDKIKD
-754 NPDMYSS
+754 NPDMYSY
-761 APTGVEPDDEEEET
+761 APPATDVEDDEVEET
-775 DIEDSSVV
+775 AEEASSIVV
-783 VTTKDGERTLDIGG
+783 NAKNGEKTLEVGG
-797 RYYVGRGVDFKGD
+797 KYFVGEGVDFAGD

-842 KDISQEELLNL
+842 KDISQEALINL
-853 KVAPLSSLENDKAA
+853 KVAPTSSLENDKAA
-867 AYYFENRNKVFE
+867 AYYFENRNKEFE
-879 FNLPTTQGGARQGRL
+879 FELPDTQGGPRKGRL
-894 QYSDGKMYFV
+894 QYTGGKMYFV

-919 KFFKDG
+919 KFFKEG

-931 VLSENQGRASEEYLS
+931 VLSESQGKASENYLS
-946 DDNLA
+946 DENLA

-980 EINRQIEKDNKTLDL
+980 EINRQIAKDNKTLDL

-1000 DAIASMQE
+1000 DAIASMQD
-1008 GGETIKLTY
+1008 GGPTIKLTY
-1017 SKASKSFTRTI
+1017 SKATKNFTRAI
-1028 NRLTKMQADTQKRVE
+1028 NRITKMQADTQKRVQ
-1043 ELQLEQQEN
+1043 ELQLEQEEN
-1052 TLNVEYFDTFTK
+1052 ALNVEYFDTFTK
-1064 DLVDIPGNNETFL
+1064 DLADLPGNNETFL

-1105 DKLIDAAKS
+1105 DRLIDAAKS
-1114 AAKLLKS
+1114 AAKLIKS
-1121 AIKSGY
+1121 SIKSGY
-1127 KVGEDFTIDMD
+1127 KVGEDFTVDMD
-1138 LLLKKAAK
+1138 LLLEKAAK

-1154 PLLKQMLA
+1154 PLLKQMLS

-1170 LKEVTISEK
+1170 LKEVSISEK
-1179 AAFEAL
+1179 STFEAL

-1203 VKREIVNRFQQ
+1203 VKKQIVDRFQK
-1214 YIDQANKER
+1214 YIDQANKEK

-1245 SVVIEAVPKTFDP
+1245 SVVVEAVPKTFDP

-1268 RSTIPLDDIQ
+1268 RATIPLDDVQ

-1303 MRGVYVT
+1303 MRGIYVT
-1310 SSTQSELLPGVI
+1310 SSTQSELIPGVI

-1335 NFKKTAIAMVIVDTD
+1335 NFKKTAIAMVVVDTD

-1381 KSKYYEN
+1381 NSTYYAD
-1388 GSMFRNPDSNQAKQ
+1388 GSMLRSKDSPQGKK
-1402 IVEEYKEWRSNI
+1402 IIEEYKKWRASI
-1414 LNNPLGEPF
+1414 LSSTLGEPF
-1423 TISPSFGITE
+1423 TISASFGITE

-1439 SVWEAGLVEEQ
+1439 GVWEAGLVDTQ
-1450 GSIKDKVIY
+1450 DNIKGQVIY

-1491 VQAQNRKHTREEAKA
+1491 VQAQNRKHNREEAKA

-1513 YATELFAKRKGSDLA
+1513 YATELYAKRKGSDLA

-1550 NSVYFEFIKTSTFSG
+1550 NSVYFEFIKTSKFSG

-1574 NFGVENQR
+1574 NFGADNER
-1582 DPIDFNV
+1582 APIDFNV
-1589 RSLQAN
+1589 ESLQAN

-1635 VKWRNYQDYL
+1635 VKWKNYQDYL

-1654 TRSASDLPLYVNI
+1654 TRSASDLPLYVNVE
-1667 QPSRDVLNP
+1667 PSRDPLNP

-1695 IDLNVEE
+1695 IDLDVEPE
-1702 EVMIVDPADVPV
+1702 LLIVDPADIPI
-1714 LDGKTINVFTS
+1714 LDGKTINVFTTEK
-1725 VNGNRLNYTVSPSI
+1725 GNRLNYTVSPSI
-1739 NSQNYMQAIQ
+1739 NSQNYLQAIQ

-1762 LREAKGMT
+1762 LRENKGMT
-1770 SEKANQTVKAA
+1770 SDQASTTVKSA
-1781 IYNYVNPLIAK
+1781 IYRYVSPLIAK
-1792 AKRNDQQEKDIN
+1792 AKRNDQQEKDISD
-1804 EKASALNKKLNFT
+1804 KAAVLEKKLNF
-1817 KFKEQPKQQTS
+1817 KKINEQ
-1828 VEKYR
+1828 
-1833 NKGKVTIKSKVRKA
+1833 
-1847 PNGTTYNDLS
+1847 
-1857 VKPDMS
+1857 
-1863 IENSHQDVLN
+1863 
-1873 VVLDIVNEVSKTPHK
+1873 
-1888 TNIYGGIVRVWESS
+1888 
-1902 YIWEPLVYLND
+1902 
-1913 YLNDERWGRTIDD
+1913 
-1926 FLNILEADALTKKA
+1926 
-1940 IKDSLENRTP
+1940 DS
-1950 IQLTQ
+1950 TQ
-1955 QTSKEVVEDNQEA
+1955 QTSEVKEA

-2023 IENGNGKQAWGMF
+2023 IDNGNGKQAWGMF

-2067 KEKANLYN
+2067 NEKANLYN
-2075 EFKQRKGTFVDRP
+2075 EFKERKGTFVDRP
-2088 TGKNIKFSEATQ
+2088 TGKNIEFSNATQ

-2139 SPDSSKFTK
+2139 SPDSNKFTK

-2154 GDGYYATPGPALF
+2154 GDGYYATPGPSNF
-2167 MDIDTVT
+2167 MDIEAVN
-2174 VTDGVFSLGGR
+2174 VTDGVFSLGGK

-2212 LLSGFTQDLTGLY
+2212 LLSGFKQDMTGLY

-2239 IYQLEEDRKNEDYNS
+2239 LYQLEEDRKNEDYS
-2254 GSIQDYITVLQE
+2254 SDSIQDYITVLQQ
-2266 KYLTLGSDVN
+2266 KYVDLGSDVN

-2340 VQVSSEGSI
+2340 VQANNEGGVS
-2349 AVSPSSI
+2349 VSPSSI

-2363 QSQTYITLLSKLA
+2363 QSQTYITLLSKLS
-2376 SAVSITDM
+2376 SAVTITDM
-2384 LSKLRDLA
+2384 LSKLRDIA

-2404 VVGAKPEPNVIPN
+2404 VVGAKPEFNVIPN

-2442 KVPVVNVLEGNEVQV
+2442 KVPVVNILEGNEVQV

-2509 SQNLSFLKA
+2509 SKNLDFLKA

-2530 AVNGAAILNEAVGG
+2530 NVNGAAILNEAVGG

-2563 DMAGRLMEL
+2563 DMAGRLMQL
-2572 AIVKSAFQNPEVRS
+2572 ATIKSAFQNPEVRS
-2586 TFTNVEGQKAQTYI
+2586 TFTNVEGKKAQTYI
-2600 APNSFSKLHDWIK
+2600 GPNTFSKLQDWIK
-2613 SISNISELAGTPFS
+2613 SVTNKQELANTPYS

-2632 VFAQGSSTLKRIFD
+2632 SFAQGSSVMSRVFD
-2646 IDGNKLPGSNE
+2646 EDNNKIPGSGN

-2667 INQANGRNTKSTQ
+2667 VNQANGRNTKSTQ

-2688 QELNLNINGIYL
+2688 QELNLNVNGIYL

-2718 VTESDLRTDKAVFN
+2718 VTQSDLRTDKAVFN

-2795 SQEAAIKTQTFE
+2795 SQEAEIKTQTFE
-2807 YVLKN
+2807 YVLSN
-2812 TSKTIAELVK
+2812 TNKAIQELVK
-2822 NGIVQ
+2822 NGVLEQ
-2827 EQYDNLGNPAGYTI
+2827 QYDQTGIPSGYTV
-2841 NNVQGMRTIQPEGLT
+2841 NNVQGMGSIQAEGLT

-2875 LVYGDPYQYKDELK
+2875 IIYGDPYQYKDELK

-2896 PRQPVINSSPEW
+2896 PRQPLINSSPAW

-2934 FSTVTYGDVLG
+2934 FSTVTYGDVIG
-2945 VSELYDGNFE
+2945 VSELPNYDSFE
-2955 ETDGGGLIT
+2955 ETDGGGYIL
-2964 EKADRNFQLRT
+2964 EKADRNFQIRT

-2982 ERQYR
+2982 EKQYR

-3001 TRRER
+3001 TRSER
-3006 DILKE
+3006 DLLKE
-3011 GNPRVNIVAL
+3011 GNPRVNMVAL

-3099 DGEFNDAPYSNTVNV
+3099 DGEFNDAPYDNKINI
-3114 PFSIMGL
+3114 PFSIVGL

-3140 KLVTLDLLDN
+3140 KLVELDLLDN
-3150 SVPYDYD
+3150 SVPYDFK

-3167 EEQKIAD
+3167 KEEKLD
-3174 SAIYREIDRNTRL
+3174 SPIFREIDRNTRL
-3187 VNALTEEAGK
+3187 LNALTSEATE
-3197 QVLNRLGIER
+3197 QVLDRLGIVK

-3235 NLSQAI
+3235 NLSRAI
-3241 TGFLEGQSVL
+3241 TGFLQGETVL
-3251 ESTPAYNEVRNILYS
+3251 ESTNAYNEVRNIIYS

-3288 YLESKRAEFNEE
+3288 YLESKRAEFNEK

-3309 KFYENEDGERVM
+3309 KFYQNDDGERVM
-3321 EIMVGRWFNS
+3321 EVMVGRWFNS
-3331 PMSDTELLEYL
+3331 PMSDTELLEYF

-3350 ALRGVAYRIP
+3350 ALRGIAYRIP
-3360 TQKQNSIDVIKI
+3360 TQKQNSIDAIKI

-3400 DKLNLFLKNMRV
+3400 DKLNLFLKNIR
-3412 IGGRLKPVPFYG
+3412 IINGSLQPVPFYG
-3424 IGEDAKV
+3424 IGNEAKT
-3431 KITEDYDKG
+3431 KITEAYDKG
-3440 EFISPAQEKEL
+3440 EFITPAQEKEL
-3451 NQIVREMDRVEQSL
+3451 NRIVRDLDRVEQSL
-3465 QKAQDSDSA
+3465 QRDQTTEQRDND
-3474 DPGNLINLLKEVG
+3474 LVTILKDFG

-3495 LDFVDEIRDKGAK
+3495 LEYVDEIRDKGAK

-3545 NADQAKALAA
+3545 NADQAKELSR

-3561 GQTSFNSNNIDNL
+3561 GEVSFNSNNIDNL
-3574 LDRPFMQRLRNAFVA
+3574 LDRRFMQRLRNAFVA

-3607 QRITLFLPTNYISFK
+3607 QHVTLFLPTSYIAFK
-3622 NKNTVN
+3622 DKNTVN

-3639 RKNAADN
+3639 RRNAANN

-3664 DPWIYALGATRRN
+3664 DPWIYALGAKRRT

-3703 QEYLQTIENQGG
+3703 QEYIQIIENQGG
-3715 ITIVRED
+3715 IKMVRED
-3722 IKDEILKSIN
+3722 IKDEVLKSIKAEN
-3732 VQGINFTGSTIP
+3732 IDFTGSTIP
-3744 APNYLRKYIGKSL
+3744 AANYLRKYIGKSL
-3757 ESLSVQEK
+3757 ESLSTQEK
-3765 KVQGYMLEEFVKYAE
+3765 KVQGYMLEQFVEYAD
-3780 QSKMLFDLNSGTNWD
+3780 QSSMLFELNTGTNWD

-3803 IVFKKTVQQMQAKDI
+3803 IVFKKTVNQINAKGI
-3818 EIKAYVNGQVIDA
+3818 KIKAYVNGQVIDA
-3831 PDATMESTF
+3831 ADATMESTF
-3840 LATTADTVVNARRG
+3840 LATTANSVVDARRG
-3854 ISTALTADQ
+3854 ISTVLTADQ
-3863 PAVTSVLHKVLLPYV
+3863 SAVTSVLHKVLLPYV

-3894 ALFDYAVQTNQ
+3894 ALFDYAVQTNE

-3920 VAREVINFV
+3920 VAREVIGFV

-3950 TNPSRRV
+3950 TDPSKKV

-3984 QLKEYLSSDSNLYN
+3984 QLKEYLSSDSNLYD

-4010 NNSNLSFTSLIP
+4010 NNSNISFTSLIP
-4022 YEDFQKVYNKTL
+4022 YEDFSKVYNKTL
-4034 SRLDNNGNLED
+4034 SNLDNNGNLED
-4045 FYTLGMFERNAW
+4045 FYRLGMFERNAW
-4057 ALSNGPVISMKEKN
+4057 ALSNGPVVSMKEKN
-4071 VKTARGLIRNIGM
+4071 VKTERALIRNVGM
-4084 KFMPTEVSIAIETND
+4084 KFMPTPVQEAINSKA

-4108 YMRSANERFIMYSWT
+4108 YMRNASERFIMFNWT
-4123 NESISDTERR
+4123 NESISNTERK

-4143 INRGLFEM
+4143 INRGLFEV
-4151 VTNDNGTPYIYETKY
+4151 VTDDNGVPYIYESESK
-4166 RGKVY
+4166 GKTY
-4171 KNVIYKHVNALGNG
+4171 KSTIFKHINALGDG

-4190 YYDGA
+4190 YYDGT

-4200 DNGTLKAIEKRNEE
+4200 DNGTLKSVEKRNSD
-4214 IIYYFEA
+4214 IIYYFNA
-4221 AQSNLSSNS
+4221 SKNNYSRNS
-4230 GYRAATNVRQWEVRG
+4230 GYRPVTNTRQWEVRG
-4245 DKFLAFRPFQEF
+4245 DKFLAYKPFQEF
-4257 SVEEIKDNAPLL
+4257 SIEEVKDNAPLL

>member
-12 KSVSSGIPN
+12 RSVSSGIPN

-66 GVPRV
+66 GAPRV

-91 AGGRVITENEM
+91 AGGRVITENEL
-102 DGSGRYDYFMPS
+102 DGSGRYDYFQPT

-126 NQGWGEKAVNG
+126 NQGWGEKMVNG
-137 LLKGT
+137 VLKGG
-142 YLVGSTFLQGTVG
+142 YLAGSTFLQGTIG
-155 AVNGLYQWAD
+155 AVNGLYQWSA
-165 TGQFSSFYDN
+165 TGKFSSFYDN

-184 RAYLEDALPNYYSQ
+184 REYLEDALPNYYSQ

-239 GVLRALSL
+239 GAMRSLSL
-247 SARMVVTGQPNAAA
+247 GARMVATGQPNAAA
-261 TLAATEKGL
+261 ALNATEKGL
-270 SAANRGAG
+270 SAANRGSG

-287 KNFLSQYNVL
+287 KNFLGQYNVL
-297 NPAQRIAVAGLS
+297 NPAQRITVAGLA

-324 FRQTLIDEY
+324 FRQQLIQDY
-333 KQEYGVM
+333 KEENGVM

-363 NVGVLTASNY
+363 NVAALGVSNY

-382 GYTSQKAALNNT
+382 GYSTQRAATNNT
-394 IKRTNGIVARGGTFA
+394 IKNTNGIAIKGGQFV

-463 ISSMG
+463 ISSVG

-499 NRERIGRNTNTAN
+499 NRERIGKNTNTAN
-512 AIRELNDSPTLS
+512 AIRELNDSPSLS

-529 TIYSVNRAGVL
+529 TLYAANRAGVL
-540 GDELNAAVERGDE
+540 GQELNSAAERGDE

-559 ESDFIIN
+559 ESDYIIN

-577 DLVKYDIKT
+577 DLVKDDIKT
-586 LRDVAVGDFTQLQA
+586 LRDVAVGDFTQLQS
-600 EGKIAPGD
+600 EGKVAEGD

-614 DRLDNLSDVAD
+614 DRLDNLSEVAE
-625 QVNTLYQALNL
+625 QVNNLYQSLNL

-643 LNKTTGKMETVY
+643 LNETTGKQESVY
-655 DEGVINQM
+655 SEDVINQM

-669 VQNFDKRLQD
+669 VQNFDKRMQD
-679 VISEFNTALPGVDF
+679 IIAEFNTALPGVDF
-693 DTMIKDIL
+693 DTMIKDII

-735 AKMVIQR
+735 GKMVIQR
-742 EQFLTEYDKIKD
+742 EQFLLEYDKIKQ
-754 NPDMYSS
+754 NPDMYSY
-761 APTGVEPDDEEEET
+761 APPATDVEDDEVEET
-775 DIEDSSVV
+775 GEEVSSIVV
-783 VTTKDGERTLDIGG
+783 STKDGERTLEVGG
-797 RYYVGRGVDFKGD
+797 KYFVGKGVDFEGD
-810 TAIDQPIVISEIE
+810 TAIDEPIVISELE

-842 KDISQEELLNL
+842 KDISQEALINL
-853 KVAPLSSLENDKAA
+853 KVAPTSSLENDKAA

-879 FNLPTTQGGARQGRL
+879 FKLPDTQGGSRKGRL
-894 QYSDGKMYFV
+894 QYTGGKMYFV
-904 YKDSNGTVLRKQITG
+904 YKDSNGTILRKQITG
-919 KFFKDG
+919 KFFKNG

-931 VLSENQGRASEEYLS
+931 VLSESQGKASENYLS
-946 DDNLA
+946 DENLA

-980 EINRQIEKDNKTLDL
+980 EINRQIAKDNKTLDL

-1000 DAIASMQE
+1000 DAIASMQD
-1008 GGETIKLTY
+1008 GGPTIKLTY
-1017 SKASKSFTRTI
+1017 SKATKNFTRAI
-1028 NRLTKMQADTQKRVE
+1028 NRITKMQADTQKRVQ
-1043 ELQLEQQEN
+1043 ELQLEQEEN
-1052 TLNVEYFDTFTK
+1052 ALNVEYFDTFTK
-1064 DLVDIPGNNETFL
+1064 DLADIPGNNETFL

-1105 DKLIDAAKS
+1105 DRLIDAAKS
-1114 AAKLLKS
+1114 AAKLLKAS
-1121 AIKSGY
+1121 IKSGY
-1127 KVGEDFTIDMD
+1127 KVGEDFTVDMD
-1138 LLLKKAAK
+1138 LLLEKAAK

-1154 PLLKQMLA
+1154 PLLKQMLS
-1162 DFNLTNDL
+1162 DFNLTNNL
-1170 LKEVTISEK
+1170 LKEVSISEK
-1179 AAFEAL
+1179 STFEAL

-1197 LRQEYK
+1197 LKQEYK
-1203 VKREIVNRFQQ
+1203 VKKQIVDRFQK
-1214 YIDQANKER
+1214 YIDQANKEK

-1245 SVVIEAVPKTFDP
+1245 SVVVEAVPKTFDP

-1268 RSTIPLDDIQ
+1268 RATIPLDDVQ

-1303 MRGVYVT
+1303 MRGIYVT
-1310 SSTQSELLPGVI
+1310 SSTQSELIPGVI

-1335 NFKKTAIAMVIVDTD
+1335 SFKKTAIAMVVVDTD

-1381 KSKYYEN
+1381 NSNYYAD
-1388 GSMFRNPDSNQAKQ
+1388 GSMLRSKDSPQGKK
-1402 IVEEYKEWRSNI
+1402 IIEEYKKWRSNI

-1491 VQAQNRKHTREEAKA
+1491 VQARNRKHTREEAKA
-1506 IYDAILT
+1506 IYDSILT

-1550 NSVYFEFIKTSTFSG
+1550 NSVYFEFIKTSKFSG

-1582 DPIDFNV
+1582 EPIDFNV

-1695 IDLNVEE
+1695 IDLDVEPE
-1702 EVMIVDPADVPV
+1702 LLIVDSADIPI

-1725 VNGNRLNYTVSPSI
+1725 VNGNKLNYTVSPSI
-1739 NSQNYMQAIQ
+1739 NSQNYLQAIQ

-1762 LREAKGMT
+1762 LRENKGMT

-1804 EKASALNKKLNFT
+1804 DKAAVLEKKLNF
-1817 KFKEQPKQQTS
+1817 KKINQQGS
-1828 VEKYR
+1828 
-1833 NKGKVTIKSKVRKA
+1833 
-1847 PNGTTYNDLS
+1847 
-1857 VKPDMS
+1857 
-1863 IENSHQDVLN
+1863 
-1873 VVLDIVNEVSKTPHK
+1873 
-1888 TNIYGGIVRVWESS
+1888 
-1902 YIWEPLVYLND
+1902 
-1913 YLNDERWGRTIDD
+1913 
-1926 FLNILEADALTKKA
+1926 
-1940 IKDSLENRTP
+1940 
-1950 IQLTQ
+1950 TQ
-1955 QTSKEVVEDNQEA
+1955 QTSKDKEA

-2023 IENGNGKQAWGMF
+2023 IDNGNGKQAWGMF

-2067 KEKANLYN
+2067 NEKANLYN
-2075 EFKQRKGTFVDRP
+2075 EFKERKGTFVDRP
-2088 TGKNIKFSEATQ
+2088 TGKNIEFSNATQ

-2139 SPDSSKFTK
+2139 SPDSNKFTK

-2154 GDGYYATPGPALF
+2154 GDGYYATPGPSSF
-2167 MDIDTVT
+2167 MDIEAVN
-2174 VTDGVFSLGGR
+2174 VTDGVFSLGGK

-2212 LLSGFTQDLTGLY
+2212 LLSGFKQDMTGLY

-2239 IYQLEEDRKNEDYNS
+2239 LYQLEEDRKNEDYKS
-2254 GSIQDYITVLQE
+2254 EGLQKYITDLQQ
-2266 KYLTLGSDVN
+2266 KYLDLGSDVN

-2340 VQVSSEGSI
+2340 VQANNEGGIS
-2349 AVSPSSI
+2349 VSPSTI
-2356 GGVQLLP
+2356 GGVQLIP
-2363 QSQTYITLLSKLA
+2363 QSQTYITLLSKLS

-2384 LSKLRDLA
+2384 LSKLRDIA

-2404 VVGAKPEPNVIPN
+2404 VVGVKPEFNVIPN
-2417 LDNITQDHQLALI
+2417 LDNITQDHQLDLI

-2437 NKAGN
+2437 NKTGN
-2442 KVPVVNVLEGNEVQV
+2442 KVPVVNILEGNEVQV

-2470 KEFVNN
+2470 KEFINN
-2476 IITQSR
+2476 IITESR

-2563 DMAGRLMEL
+2563 NMAGRIMEL
-2572 AIVKSAFQNPEVRS
+2572 ATIKSAFQNPEVRS
-2586 TFTNVEGQKAQTYI
+2586 TFTNVEGKKAQTYI
-2600 APNSFSKLHDWIK
+2600 SPNSFSKLHDWIK

-2632 VFAQGSSTLKRIFD
+2632 VFAKGSSILNRIFD
-2646 IDGNKLPGSNE
+2646 TDGNKLPVSNE

-2667 INQANGRNTKSTQ
+2667 VNQANGRNTKSTQ

-2688 QELNLNINGIYL
+2688 QELNLNVNGIYL

-2718 VTESDLRTDKAVFN
+2718 VTESDLRNERDIFN

-2773 ETNKEIEKQ
+2773 ETNKKIEKQ

-2795 SQEAAIKTQTFE
+2795 SQEAEIKTQTFE
-2807 YVLKN
+2807 YVLRN
-2812 TSKTIAELVK
+2812 TNKAIEELVK
-2822 NGIVQ
+2822 NGVLEQ
-2827 EQYDNLGNPAGYTI
+2827 QYDQTGMPSGYTV
-2841 NNVQGMRTIQPEGLT
+2841 NNVQGMRSIQAEGLT

-2875 LVYGDPYQYKDELK
+2875 IIYGDPYQYKDELK

-2896 PRQPVINSSPEW
+2896 PRQPLINSSPAW
-2908 NNKANDLYNRDYTPE
+2908 NSKANDLYNRDYTPE

-2945 VSELYDGNFE
+2945 VSELYDRAFE
-2955 ETDGGGLIT
+2955 ETDGAGLIT
-2964 EKADRNFQLRT
+2964 EKADRNFQIRT

-2982 ERQYR
+2982 EKQYR

-3001 TRRER
+3001 TRSER
-3006 DILKE
+3006 DLLKE
-3011 GNPRVNIVAL
+3011 GNPQVNLVAL
-3021 KPIVSGARLGYE
+3021 KPIVSGARVGYE

-3099 DGEFNDAPYSNTVNV
+3099 DGEFNDAPYDNKINI

-3140 KLVTLDLLDN
+3140 KLVELDLLNN
-3150 SVPYDYD
+3150 SVPYDFN

-3167 EEQKIAD
+3167 KEEKKD
-3174 SAIYREIDRNTRL
+3174 KSAIFREIDRNTRL
-3187 VNALTEEAGK
+3187 LNALTSEAGK
-3197 QVLNRLGIER
+3197 QVLERLGIEK
-3207 TKDGFQVKDLSKIAT
+3207 TKDGYKPNDLSKVAT

-3235 NLSQAI
+3235 NLSRSI
-3241 TGFLEGQSVL
+3241 TGFLQGETVL
-3251 ESTPAYNEVRNILYS
+3251 ESTPAYNEVRSIIYS

-3288 YLESKRAEFNEE
+3288 YLESKRAEYNEE
-3300 LNGYTSDIL
+3300 LKGYTSDIL
-3309 KFYENEDGERVM
+3309 KFYQNDDGERVM
-3321 EIMVGRWFNS
+3321 EVMVGRWFNS
-3331 PMSDTELLEYL
+3331 PMSDTELLEYF

-3350 ALRGVAYRIP
+3350 ALRGIAYRIP
-3360 TQKQNSIDVIKI
+3360 TQKQNSIDAIKI

-3377 QEYSDQVIVPSAI
+3377 KEYSDQVIVPSAI
-3390 VKKVGSDFDI
+3390 VKKTGSDFDI
-3400 DKLNLFLKNMRV
+3400 DKLNLFLKNLR
-3412 IGGRLKPVPFYG
+3412 IINGSLQPVPFYG
-3424 IGEDAKV
+3424 IGNEAKT
-3431 KITEDYDKG
+3431 KITEAYDKG
-3440 EFISPAQEKEL
+3440 EFITPAQEKEL
-3451 NQIVREMDRVEQSL
+3451 NRIVKDLDRVEQAL
-3465 QKAQDSDSA
+3465 QRDQTTEQRDND
-3474 DPGNLINLLKEVG
+3474 LVTILKDFG

-3495 LDFVDEIRDKGAK
+3495 LAYVDEIRDKGAK

-3525 NSMENLIT
+3525 NSMENLVT
-3533 LPENFERLILPN
+3533 LPENFDRLIVPN
-3545 NADQAKALAA
+3545 NADQAIALAD

-3561 GQTSFNSNNIDNL
+3561 GETSFNSNNIDNL
-3574 LDRPFMQRLRNAFVA
+3574 LDRSFMQRLRNAFVA

-3607 QRITLFLPTNYISFK
+3607 QHVTLFLPTSYIAFK
-3622 NKNTVN
+3622 DKNTVN
-3628 IEGEEMISFSG
+3628 IEGEEVISFSG

-3664 DPWIYALGATRRN
+3664 NPWIYALGAKRRT

-3691 RDVAFFINQPAI
+3691 RDVAYFVNQPAI
-3703 QEYLQTIENQGG
+3703 QEYIQIIENQGG
-3715 ITIVRED
+3715 IKMVRED
-3722 IKDEILKSIN
+3722 IKDEVFKTLN
-3732 VQGINFTGSTIP
+3732 VNPYQDNLAAIAQIP
-3744 APNYLRKYIGKSL
+3744 AANYLRKYVGKSL
-3757 ESLSVQEK
+3757 ESLSAQEK
-3765 KVQGYMLEEFVKYAE
+3765 TVQAYMLGQFVEYAG
-3780 QSKMLFDLNSGTNWD
+3780 QSNMLFELNTGTNWD

-3803 IVFKKTVQQMQAKDI
+3803 IVFKKTVNQINAKDI
-3818 EIKAYVNGQVIDA
+3818 KIKAYVNGQVMNA
-3831 PDATMESTF
+3831 ADATMESTF
-3840 LATTADTVVNARRG
+3840 LATTADQVVDVRRG
-3854 ISTALTADQ
+3854 IATVLTADQ
-3863 PAVTSVLHKVLLPYV
+3863 SAVTSVLHKVLLPYV

-3920 VAREVINFV
+3920 VAREVIRFV

-3950 TNPSRRV
+3950 TDPSKKV

-3984 QLKEYLSSDSNLYN
+3984 QLKEYLSSDSNLYD
-3998 KIVLTSILQSGL
+3998 KIVITSILQSGL
-4010 NNSNLSFTSLIP
+4010 NNSNISFTSLIP
-4022 YEDFQKVYNKTL
+4022 YEDFSKVYNKTL

-4045 FYTLGMFERNAW
+4045 FYRLGMFERNAW
-4057 ALSNGPVISMKEKN
+4057 ALSNGPVVSMKEKN
-4071 VKTARGLIRNIGM
+4071 VKTERELIRNIGM
-4084 KFMPTEVSIAIETND
+4084 KFMPKSVGEAIKSKA
-4099 IPQLLKVPT
+4099 IPELLKVPT
-4108 YMRSANERFIMYSWT
+4108 YMRNASERFIMYNWT
-4123 NESISDTERR
+4123 NEDISNEERK

-4143 INRGLFEM
+4143 INRGLFEV
-4151 VTNDNGTPYIYETKY
+4151 VTNDNGTPYIYESQNK
-4166 RGKVY
+4166 GKIY
-4171 KNVIYKHVNALGNG
+4171 KNVIFKHVNALGDG

-4200 DNGTLKAIEKRNEE
+4200 DNGTLKSVEKRNSD
-4214 IIYYFEA
+4214 IIYYFNA
-4221 AQSNLSSNS
+4221 SQNNYSKNS
-4230 GYRAATNVRQWEVRG
+4230 GYRPETNTRQWEVKG
-4245 DKFLAFRPFQEF
+4245 DKFLAYKPFQEF
-4257 SVEEIKDNAPLL
+4257 SIEEVKDNAPLL